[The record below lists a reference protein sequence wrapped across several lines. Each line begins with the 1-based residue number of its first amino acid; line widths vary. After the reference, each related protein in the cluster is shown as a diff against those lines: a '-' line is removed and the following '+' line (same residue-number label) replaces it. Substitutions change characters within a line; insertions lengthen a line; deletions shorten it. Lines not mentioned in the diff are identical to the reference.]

1 MNYTARES
9 LHIRMSFTY
18 LISLAMGLMV
28 AITFQI
34 IGKVSMAELLP
45 IIASTLLCITIAF
58 IIYRNKKNRKESDVL
73 IWIISFITLAIPFL
87 AKISY
92 ARKFGWTMAMES
104 YNSSV
109 VVVFMIFIS
118 SLYLKSRLFKIIS
131 ITGIAAWSLFVYI
144 ALNSGAEYS
153 YNVIS
158 DGKIFHGVIP
168 TREYFFI
175 ISMAIIS
182 YVLYRWIKIIN
193 DFVDTTEIQNRE
205 IHKRVSQMEDI
216 NSEIKEKMTSLLSE
230 VESQND
236 LVVKFNDKMQNQ
248 AATFEEISA
257 TLEELRG
264 SSENIHN
271 TTLEQID
278 GNVRMDE
285 IIEDFKNIKAETKT
299 NLNATYTGIKNVADK
314 TSLANE
320 KLIDVESTMNTI
332 AEQSGKISDT
342 VSIIIDIADKINLLS
357 LNASIEAARAGEHG
371 KGFAVVADE
380 IGKLAFLTTESIKEI
395 EKVLAFNNSIT
406 GKGVNVIKDSS
417 HVIKEM
423 INEMSGSTDNIRVLQ
438 DSLMVEEK
446 YINSIIRQMEQNIIM
461 AKSIGNGTDEQKNAI
476 ENTSNAVEDLN
487 QIVSEMVTEINE
499 LAVSS
504 GNIFRNAGELMKKAE
519 ATI

>member
-158 DGKIFHGVIP
+158 DGKIFSWCNPHKGIFLYYKHGN
-168 TREYFFI
+168 YLLC
-175 ISMAIIS
+175 S
-182 YVLYRWIKIIN
+182 
-193 DFVDTTEIQNRE
+193 IQ
-205 IHKRVSQMEDI
+205 M
-216 NSEIKEKMTSLLSE
+216 
-230 VESQND
+230 
-236 LVVKFNDKMQNQ
+236 DKNY
-248 AATFEEISA
+248 
-257 TLEELRG
+257 
-264 SSENIHN
+264 
-271 TTLEQID
+271 
-278 GNVRMDE
+278 
-285 IIEDFKNIKAETKT
+285 K
-299 NLNATYTGIKNVADK
+299 
-314 TSLANE
+314 
-320 KLIDVESTMNTI
+320 
-332 AEQSGKISDT
+332 
-342 VSIIIDIADKINLLS
+342 
-357 LNASIEAARAGEHG
+357 
-371 KGFAVVADE
+371 
-380 IGKLAFLTTESIKEI
+380 
-395 EKVLAFNNSIT
+395 
-406 GKGVNVIKDSS
+406 
-417 HVIKEM
+417 
-423 INEMSGSTDNIRVLQ
+423 
-438 DSLMVEEK
+438 
-446 YINSIIRQMEQNIIM
+446 
-461 AKSIGNGTDEQKNAI
+461 
-476 ENTSNAVEDLN
+476 
-487 QIVSEMVTEINE
+487 
-499 LAVSS
+499 
-504 GNIFRNAGELMKKAE
+504 
-519 ATI
+519 